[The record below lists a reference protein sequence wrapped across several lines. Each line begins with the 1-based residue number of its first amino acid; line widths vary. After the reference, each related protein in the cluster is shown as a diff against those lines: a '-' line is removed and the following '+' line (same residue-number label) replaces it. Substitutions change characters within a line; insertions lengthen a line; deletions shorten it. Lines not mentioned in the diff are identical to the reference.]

1 MASYPYF
8 DMTITADT
16 MQVEPYKPLTRHGDA
31 ALHFSFDGGSD
42 QPMSIVLKRA
52 TNDQV
57 QQIAD
62 AINAIM
68 DGRAVTIAPE
78 E

>member
-1 MASYPYF
+1 MAAVSF
-8 DMTITADT
+8 DLTIIADT
-16 MQVEPYKPLTRHGDA
+16 MQVEPYKPRTRYGDA
-31 ALHFSFDGGSD
+31 ALHFSFDGGSY
-42 QPMSIVLKRA
+42 QPMSIVLKKA
-52 TNDQV
+52 TNEQV